1 MSLEESHIHKPRGTK
16 RDATALK
23 IVGPS
28 YEEAQEIN
36 RGIGGEGILSKLAR
50 SKLVRTAAV
59 LAGASSGI
67 QIAHTINPDIPSVP
81 EVYEDAKQAVE
92 GLFPDSGPP
101 SKGDFFNPKRDS
113 GELSSLNTVPLPID
127 QQIALINSRTNQDG
141 SLYAILPNPGNN
153 TIRYQKSWKDCCQII
168 ELEGLPVGSTFV
180 SPYEGFL
187 GWTKYYQNGSYQ
199 GMSLEILSKTEMEEN
214 GSLKILVFFNV
225 TDINLLLP
233 ESLFRTAKVGSP
245 GNETIVGSPIPI
257 KAGQPIFT
265 VASDRVIN
273 DPSHPALGGNY
284 QVEVGK
290 ADIPSNNN
298 KAVVAP

>member
-1 MSLEESHIHKPRGTK
+1 MRLEQPGHGVRSSIAVPIPR
-16 RDATALK
+16 
-23 IVGPS
+23 
-28 YEEAQEIN
+28 EAQEA
-36 RGIGGEGILSKLAR
+36 RRGILSRLAG
-50 SKLVRTAAV
+50 SKLVDAA
-59 LAGASSGI
+59 LALASIGGGI
-67 QIAHTINPDIPSVP
+67 QIAHTINSDIPSVP
-81 EVYEDAKQAVE
+81 GLYEEAKRGIDYVW
-92 GLFPDSGPP
+92 GLMDPGPP

-113 GELSSLNTVPLPID
+113 GEISSLNTVPLPID
-127 QQIALINSRTNQDG
+127 QQIALINARTSKDG
-141 SLYAILPNPGNN
+141 STYFILPNPGGD
-153 TIRYQKSWKDCCQII
+153 TIHYEKSWKGSRPII
-168 ELEGLPVGSTFV
+168 ELKDLPVGSTFV

-233 ESLFRTAKVGSP
+233 ESLFRTTKSGPS
-245 GNETIVGSPIPI
+245 GNETVVGSQIPI

-284 QVEVGK
+284 QVEVGT
-290 ADIPSNNN
+290 ANIPSSNN
-298 KAVVAP
+298 KAVVSP